1 MNKTQKIIL
10 IAFCAV
16 FALLCI
22 GVLIGTV
29 AMLLQG
35 NTQGLVGELLD
46 NRGVIDE
53 RDTQESGYD
62 VDSPEELITQAEE
75 SVLTEEAFDY
85 TTLFD
90 FEMQHKPTYED
101 YLKIK
106 ENMTVEE
113 AVAILGKPHNMDAAV
128 GSKYLTW
135 EMADGGSCWVKAVSP
150 SSTENPTDWSEIL
163 GPNYGGSYV
172 SYFYYNGSPDDE
184 TETEREPGK

>member
-1 MNKTQKIIL
+1 MSKTQKIIL

-16 FALLCI
+16 FALLVL
-22 GVLIGTV
+22 GVLIGTA
-29 AMLLQG
+29 AMLMFG
-35 NTQGLVGELLD
+35 NPQGLVGELLD

-113 AVAILGKPHNMDAAV
+113 AVAILGKPHNMDAAA

-163 GPNYGGSYV
+163 KPNYGDATVAYHNCSGHDV
-172 SYFYYNGSPDDE
+172 TD
-184 TETEREPGK
+184 GK